1 MKYIITET
9 KLERNIQKYMD
20 NIVGDYRV
28 LNRIWV
34 DYDEIMNSYHIN
46 LFYDWEDAK
55 EEGRL
60 FTVLRNNQIR
70 EIGED
75 LSGFFKGIKF
85 DIYYHVTKNENT
97 NITESKDDYQE
108 RWSKF
113 VTFMKRRRSEILD
126 LIDNNITNLT
136 EYEDAHPFTVGA
148 VLVWTGDDIVND
160 NNIDPESQM
169 RDWVYMYLEDHYT
182 DIIKEKMDN
191 YKTK

>member
-1 MKYIITET
+1 M
-9 KLERNIQKYMD
+9 KLERSVQKYLD
-20 NIVGDYRV
+20 SIVGEYRV
-28 LNRIWV
+28 LKRILA
-34 DYDEIMNSYHIN
+34 DYDEVHDSFVIN
-46 LFYDWEDAK
+46 LFYDWEEAK
-55 EEGRL
+55 KEASL
-60 FTVLRNNQIR
+60 FHTLLRNQTR
-70 EIGED
+70 EIHND
-75 LSGFFKGIKF
+75 LKGFFHGIKF
-85 DIYYHVTKNENT
+85 SFYYHIDKDEKS
-97 NITESKDDYQE
+97 NITESNDDYQE